1 MEGVGLELEINCSGP
16 TNCREIMKARTSRIF
31 AIRKAIPLILASI
44 CVSAI
49 GCRDSAIIRSAESRS
64 PDGRWVASASTEQF
78 GGPGTAY
85 VGTQVSLK
93 AVNGSQPAVEVLGLS
108 NDSAY
113 PSGIT
118 NVGMNW
124 ISASHLEL
132 TYKGHASVDF
142 QVVRCAGIDISLR
155 DLSGGTVKSSQ

>member
-1 MEGVGLELEINCSGP
+1 
-16 TNCREIMKARTSRIF
+16 MKARTSRIF
-31 AIRKAIPLILASI
+31 AIHKAIPLILVGI
-44 CVSAI
+44 CFLVS
-49 GCRDSAIIRSAESRS
+49 GCRDSAIIWSAESRS
-64 PDGRWVASASTEQF
+64 PDGHWVASASTEQF

-85 VGTQVSLK
+85 VGTHVYLK
-93 AVNGSQPAVEVLGLS
+93 AVNGSQPSVELLGLS

-155 DLSGGTVKSSQ
+155 DLSGETIKSSQ